1 MPQDIREILYISHDD
16 VIGLNFIKNPSPYV
30 FRRHFR
36 QGLRSHIIELL
47 KPAHIKQEIAGT
59 LINGRRWYPKARP
72 QKIFR
77 IFRTRLA
84 TLAQALDEIT
94 RVKVLECYLAPS
106 FLAKSEEFVVDY
118 AGPAGREILLCGL
131 QEFVEGEIL
140 DPWSVLD
147 PETLMTTMYHRLHKD
162 IGSSVQAEA
171 RWIMDTRAMAALFI
185 SKIKQMIM
193 EREHL
198 PDLAGVGNL
207 VMVASGEIKLVD
219 MNNISRVALNR
230 QIVLDDRGYPV
241 CDKSI
246 EALSMLERNLLNRAI
261 DISDAIYR
269 IFLDPQRMKEV
280 RDLETAFYG
289 SGATPH

>member
-1 MPQDIREILYISHDD
+1 MPQDIREILYIGHDD

-47 KPAHIKQEIAGT
+47 KPAHVKQEIAGT
-59 LINGRRWYPKARP
+59 LVNGRRWYPKARP

-84 TLAQALDEIT
+84 TLSQALDEIA
-94 RVKVLECYLAPS
+94 RVKILERYLAPS
-106 FLAKSEEFVVDY
+106 FLARSEEFVVDY
-118 AGPAGREILLCGL
+118 SGPAGREILLCGF

-147 PETLMTTMYHRLHKD
+147 PETLMAAMYRRLHRG
-162 IGSSVQAEA
+162 ISSSAQAEV
-171 RWIMDTRAMAALFI
+171 RWIMDARAMAVLFI
-185 SKIKQMIM
+185 SRIKQMVM
-193 EREHL
+193 EKNHL

-219 MNNISRVALNR
+219 MNNITRVALNR

-241 CDKSI
+241 CDKSV
-246 EALSMLERNLLNRAI
+246 EALSLLERNLLNRTI
-261 DISDAIYR
+261 NISEAIYR
-269 IFLDPQRMKEV
+269 NFLDPQRMKEV
-280 RDLETAFYG
+280 RDLETAFYR
-289 SGATPH
+289 